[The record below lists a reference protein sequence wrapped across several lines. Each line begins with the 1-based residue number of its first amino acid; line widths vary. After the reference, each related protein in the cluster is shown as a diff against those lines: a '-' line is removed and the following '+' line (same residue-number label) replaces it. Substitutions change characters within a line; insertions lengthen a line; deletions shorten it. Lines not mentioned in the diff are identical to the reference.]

1 MFRVQIRTG
10 QKYVFYLH
18 NNHVLFE
25 IFAGV
30 PNHCASDKAILP
42 IQVSRTICIII
53 IIMSSAWYDDRPWPR
68 LMSNYFCLTS
78 GIYRLLANISFKK
91 YFKVIF

>member
-1 MFRVQIRTG
+1 M
-10 QKYVFYLH
+10 H
-18 NNHVLFE
+18 NNDVLFE
-25 IFAGV
+25 WFAGAT
-30 PNHCASDKAILP
+30 NHCASDTA
-42 IQVSRTICIII
+42 IQVHNISRTICIII
-53 IIMSSAWYDDRPWPR
+53 IIMSSAWYGCVDDDRPWPR